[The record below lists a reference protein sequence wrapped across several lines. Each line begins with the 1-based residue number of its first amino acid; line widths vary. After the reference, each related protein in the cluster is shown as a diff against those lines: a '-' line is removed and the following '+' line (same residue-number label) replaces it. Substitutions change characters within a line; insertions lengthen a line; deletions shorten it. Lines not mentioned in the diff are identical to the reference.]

1 MLNMVP
7 TLSNLNANSVVL
19 LLNGFVGVILIS
31 ANLATKNN
39 VVEIMY
45 REKQKT
51 NFRNVVVKR
60 IVR

>member
-1 MLNMVP
+1 VLNMVP

-31 ANLATKNN
+31 ANLATKSN